1 MNIDQGSAFGV
12 DVFSVPVARAVVIMY
27 YRKTFIYAA
36 LVVILLAGCDG
47 GTEPDGQT
55 PDPLEVVWTYQT

>member
-1 MNIDQGSAFGV
+1 
-12 DVFSVPVARAVVIMY
+12 MY